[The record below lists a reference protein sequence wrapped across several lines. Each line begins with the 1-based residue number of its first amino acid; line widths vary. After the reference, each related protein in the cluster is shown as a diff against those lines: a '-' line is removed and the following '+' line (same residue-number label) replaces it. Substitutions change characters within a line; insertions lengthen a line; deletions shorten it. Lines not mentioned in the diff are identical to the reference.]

1 MPIAEL
7 GYRPWEGERRGWLM
21 RSLAISRYGIRVAH
35 QNSKLLRRLL
45 WLAWVPLV
53 YFAPVFFAI
62 GWVADP
68 ANDLTEINFL
78 GAVGVQLLG
87 GELINEI
94 RAQPEIL
101 LPPIWSTAFVLFFA
115 WMQSWI
121 AMLVVTIVGPR
132 LISWDL
138 RSKAFLLYFSKP
150 ISFWQY
156 LIGKLGIIQYFV
168 LRISLYPALALY
180 LISILLSPNLTTLAK
195 TAPIMLQIV
204 LASLLVSIPVS
215 VVMLLLS
222 SLSRD
227 PRIAAFGW
235 IFLWIFGEASY
246 RTLTVFQQ
254 SGHRAPDWV
263 VLTSIRE
270 TAILATSTAFQLTE
284 RLARFLSFL
293 EERQVTARV
302 VNDLATLEGAI
313 GNQFRL
319 AQELARTGDVPANDQ
334 GTMALLF
341 ILGVTVVGALAL
353 RRRIQKPVSI

>member
-21 RSLAISRYGIRVAH
+21 RSMAISRYGIRVAH

-68 ANDLTEINFL
+68 ANDLAEMN
-78 GAVGVQLLG
+78 LLG
-87 GELINEI
+87 KIGMEILGRDLVSEI
-94 RAQPEIL
+94 RAHPEVL
-101 LPPIWSTAFVLFFA
+101 LPPIWSAAFVLFFA

-138 RSKAFLLYFSKP
+138 RGKAFLLYFSKP

-156 LIGKLGIIQYFV
+156 MLGKLGIIQYFV
-168 LRISLYPALALY
+168 LRISLFPALALY
-180 LISILLSPNLTTLAK
+180 LISILLAPNLTTLIK
-195 TAPIMLQIV
+195 TSPIMLQIL
-204 LASLLVSIPVS
+204 LASLLVSVPVS
-215 VVMLLLS
+215 VVMLLFS

-227 PRIAAFGW
+227 PRVAAFCW

-246 RTLTVFQQ
+246 WTMTFR
-254 SGHRAPDWV
+254 SGGHEVPSWV
-263 VLTSIRE
+263 VFTSIRE
-270 TAILATSTAFQLTE
+270 TAIQATATAFQLVE
-284 RLARFLSFL
+284 RVADFLVFFNS
-293 EERQVTARV
+293 RDIPVDIIT
-302 VNDLATLEGAI
+302 DLAEVEGTI
-313 GNQFRL
+313 GHQFRL
-319 AQELARTGDVPANDQ
+319 AQQMAQTGAAPSNAQ
-334 GTMALLF
+334 GTQALLF
-341 ILGVTVVGALAL
+341 ILGVTIVATLIL